1 MLNDYRYAYEDAV
14 LTDVW
19 QNFLSIVRQEAGS
32 RIVETWLKAVKIS
45 HWAPEDKNIIIEAP
59 NAFVKEWIASKYLSL
74 FQTHLARLLHVDTLK
89 VTFISSTEQAGE
101 EKKKHS
107 PLAFALPKKGI
118 PGKVK
123 NALAHKTRKNYGYL
137 NPNYTFDTF
146 VVGPSNSLA
155 YAAACSIVETPGDQ
169 YNPFFLYG
177 GSGLGKTHLLH
188 AIGNAIQKRDS
199 KAVVF
204 YQTTDRFVNEFIS
217 AIRFNKI
224 HLFQQRYRMIDVLLI
239 DDIQFISNK
248 EQTQEAFFHIFN
260 SLYDGRKQI
269 IFSSDVFPREIKG
282 LAERLC
288 SRLEWGL
295 VADVHKPHLETKIAI
310 LKRKAQS
317 HNEELSDE
325 VAEFIAQEAMSNV
338 RELEGSLVRVLAFSC
353 LTKQPLSV
361 ELARKVLHR
370 EHDAQKKQ
378 KIDFDRIASCVC
390 KHYSYRLSDLRSNS
404 RAKDLSFARQLT
416 MYLMKKMTR
425 KSLREIGSFLGRK
438 DHSTVIHA
446 FDKVHEN
453 AEKDSNLRTTIR
465 RLEEE
470 ILR

>member
-1 MLNDYRYAYEDAV
+1 V
-14 LTDVW
+14 LTDIW
-19 QNFLSIVRQEAGS
+19 QNFLSIIREEAGS
-32 RIVETWLKAVKIS
+32 RVVETWLKAVRMRDWDASQKTVL
-45 HWAPEDKNIIIEAP
+45 IEAP
-59 NAFVKEWIASKYLSL
+59 NKFVKDWIQSKYANL
-74 FQTHLARLLHVDTLK
+74 FQVHLARLLHVDSLK
-89 VTFISSTEQAGE
+89 VTFISPLENGE
-101 EKKKHS
+101 ERKKNS
-107 PLAFALPKKGI
+107 ALAFALPKRHI

-123 NALAHKTRKNYGYL
+123 NALAHKTTKNYGRL
-137 NPNYTFDTF
+137 NPNYQFETF

-155 YAAACSIVETPGDQ
+155 YAAARAIAENPADQ
-169 YNPFFLYG
+169 YNPFFVYG

-217 AIRFNKI
+217 AIRFNKV
-224 HLFQQRYRMIDVLLI
+224 HVFQQRYRMIDVLLI

-269 IFSSDVFPREIKG
+269 VFSSDVFPRDIRG
-282 LAERLC
+282 LAERLR

-295 VADVHKPHLETKIAI
+295 VADVHKPLLETKIAI

-317 HNEELSDE
+317 HNEELPDDI
-325 VAEFIAQEAMSNV
+325 AEFIAQEVISNV
-338 RELEGSLVRVLAFSC
+338 RELEGSLVRVLAFAS
-353 LTKQPLSV
+353 LTKQPLTI

-370 EHDAQKKQ
+370 ERDPKKQ
-378 KIDFDRIASCVC
+378 EKIGFARIASCVC

-416 MYLMKKMTR
+416 MYLMKKMTS

-446 FDKVHEN
+446 FDRVEEN
-453 AEKDSNLRTTIR
+453 AQKDSILRTTIK

>member
-1 MLNDYRYAYEDAV
+1 M

-32 RIVETWLKAVKIS
+32 RIVETWLKAVKIA
-45 HWAPEDKNIIIEAP
+45 HWSPEEKSIIIEAP
-59 NAFVKEWIASKYLSL
+59 NTFVKEWIASKYSQL

-89 VTFISSTEQAGE
+89 VTFLSPTDHKSQEQKKSSL
-101 EKKKHS
+101 
-107 PLAFALPKKGI
+107 LAYALPKKGPI

-123 NALAHKTRKNYGYL
+123 NALIHKTRKNYGYL
-137 NPNYTFDTF
+137 NPQYTFDTF

-155 YAAACSIVETPGDQ
+155 YAAACSIVENPGDQ

-204 YQTTDRFVNEFIS
+204 YQTTDRFINEFIS
-217 AIRFNKI
+217 AIRFNKV
-224 HLFQQRYRMIDVLLI
+224 HLFQQRYRMIDILLL

-260 SLYDGRKQI
+260 SLYDARKQI
-269 IFSSDVFPREIKG
+269 VFSSDLFPREIKG
-282 LAERLC
+282 LEERLC
-288 SRLEWGL
+288 TRLEWGL
-295 VADVHKPHLETKIAI
+295 VADIHKPHLETKIAI
-310 LKRKAQS
+310 LKRKAQV
-317 HNEELSDE
+317 HNEELPDD
-325 VAEFIAQEAMSNV
+325 VAEFIAQHAVSNV
-338 RELEGSLVRVLAFSC
+338 RELEGSLVRVLAFSS
-353 LTKQPLSV
+353 LTKQQLNI
-361 ELARKVLHR
+361 ELVRKVLHR
-370 EHDAQKKQ
+370 EPDPKKKE
-378 KIDFDRIASCVC
+378 KINFDRIASCVC

-425 KSLREIGSFLGRK
+425 KSLREIGGFLGRK

-446 FDKVHEN
+446 FDRVQEN
-453 AEKDSNLRTTIR
+453 AEKDSDLRSTIR

>member
-1 MLNDYRYAYEDAV
+1 M

-19 QNFLSIVRQEAGS
+19 QNFLSIIREEAGS
-32 RIVETWLKAVKIS
+32 RVVETWLKAVRMRDWDASQKIVL
-45 HWAPEDKNIIIEAP
+45 IEAP
-59 NAFVKEWIASKYLSL
+59 NKFVKDWIQSKYTNL
-74 FQTHLARLLHVDTLK
+74 FQIHLARLLHVDSLK
-89 VTFISSTEQAGE
+89 VTFM
-101 EKKKHS
+101 S
-107 PLAFALPKKGI
+107 PLENTGEKNKGSSFLPSKRHI

-123 NALAHKTRKNYGYL
+123 NALAHKTTKNYGRL
-137 NPNYTFDTF
+137 NPNYQFETF

-155 YAAACSIVETPGDQ
+155 YAAACSIAENPADQ

-199 KAVVF
+199 KSVVF

-217 AIRFNKI
+217 AIRFNKVHI
-224 HLFQQRYRMIDVLLI
+224 FQQRYRMIDVLLI

-269 IFSSDVFPREIKG
+269 VFSSDVFPREIRG
-282 LAERLC
+282 LEERLR

-295 VADVHKPHLETKIAI
+295 VADVHKPLLETKIAI
-310 LKRKAQS
+310 LKRKALS
-317 HNEELSDE
+317 HNEELQDDI
-325 VAEFIAQEAMSNV
+325 AEFIAQEVVSNV
-338 RELEGSLVRVLAFSC
+338 RELEGSLVRVLAFSS
-353 LTKQPLSV
+353 LTKQPLTLD
-361 ELARKVLHR
+361 LARKVLHR
-370 EHDAQKKQ
+370 VNDAQKQ
-378 KIDFDRIASCVC
+378 DVIDFARIASCVC

-404 RAKDLSFARQLT
+404 RARDLSFARQLT
-416 MYLMKKMTR
+416 MYLMKKMTT

-446 FDKVHEN
+446 FDRVEEN
-453 AEKDSNLRTTIR
+453 AQKDSILRTTIK

>member
-1 MLNDYRYAYEDAV
+1 MLH
-14 LTDVW
+14 DVW

-32 RIVETWLKAVKIS
+32 RIVETWLKAVKIA
-45 HWAPEDKNIIIEAP
+45 HWSPEQKNIIIEAP
-59 NAFVKEWIASKYLSL
+59 NTFVKDWIASKYQQL

-89 VTFISSTEQAGE
+89 VTFLSPTEQGSHVE
-101 EKKKHS
+101 SKKTITAS
-107 PLAFALPKKGI
+107 FAIPKKSTI
-118 PGKVK
+118 PGNVK

-137 NPNYTFDTF
+137 NPQYTFDTF

-155 YAAACSIVETPGDQ
+155 YAAACSIVENPGDR

-224 HLFQQRYRMIDVLLI
+224 HLFQQRYRMIDVLLL

-260 SLYDGRKQI
+260 SLYDARKQI
-269 IFSSDVFPREIKG
+269 VFSSDLFPREIKG
-282 LAERLC
+282 LEERLC

-295 VADVHKPHLETKIAI
+295 VADIHKPHLETKIAI
-310 LKRKAQS
+310 LKRKAQT
-317 HNEELSDE
+317 HNEELPDD
-325 VAEFIAQEAMSNV
+325 VAEFIAQEAVSNV
-338 RELEGSLVRVLAFSC
+338 RELEGSLVRVLAFAS
-353 LTKQPLSV
+353 LTKQQLSLDLV
-361 ELARKVLHR
+361 SKVLRR
-370 EHDAQKKQ
+370 EATPKQKE
-378 KIDFDRIASCVC
+378 KIDFARIAACVC

-425 KSLREIGSFLGRK
+425 RSLREIGSFLGRK

-446 FDKVHEN
+446 FDRVEEN
-453 AEKDSNLRTTIR
+453 AAKDSTLRSTIR

>member
-1 MLNDYRYAYEDAV
+1 M

-32 RIVETWLKAVKIS
+32 RIVETWLKAVKIT
-45 HWAPEDKNIIIEAP
+45 HWNSEEKIIIIEAP
-59 NAFVKEWIASKYLSL
+59 NTFVKEWISSKYQQL

-89 VTFISSTEQAGE
+89 VTFISQTEQAHHE
-101 EKKKHS
+101 DHNKNAVS
-107 PLAFALPKKGI
+107 MFSLPKKVII

-123 NALAHKTRKNYGYL
+123 NALIHKTRKNYGYL

-155 YAAACSIVETPGDQ
+155 YAAACSIVENPGDQ

-204 YQTTDRFVNEFIS
+204 YQTTDRFINEFIS
-217 AIRFNKI
+217 SIRFNKI
-224 HLFQQRYRMIDVLLI
+224 HLFQQRYRMIDILLL

-260 SLYDGRKQI
+260 SLYDARKQI
-269 IFSSDVFPREIKG
+269 IFSSDLFPREIKG
-282 LAERLC
+282 LEERLC

-295 VADVHKPHLETKIAI
+295 VADIHKPHLETKIAI
-310 LKRKAQS
+310 LKRKAQV

-325 VAEFIAQEAMSNV
+325 VAEFIAQQAVSNV
-338 RELEGSLVRVLAFSC
+338 RELEGSLVRVLAFSS

-361 ELARKVLHR
+361 DLVRKVLHR
-370 EHDAQKKQ
+370 EPDEKKKE
-378 KIDFDRIASCVC
+378 KINFDRIASCVC

-416 MYLMKKMTR
+416 MYLMKKMTQR
-425 KSLREIGSFLGRK
+425 SLREIGGFLGRK

-446 FDKVHEN
+446 FDRVQEN
-453 AEKDSNLRTTIR
+453 VEKDNELRLTIR
-465 RLEEE
+465 RIEEE